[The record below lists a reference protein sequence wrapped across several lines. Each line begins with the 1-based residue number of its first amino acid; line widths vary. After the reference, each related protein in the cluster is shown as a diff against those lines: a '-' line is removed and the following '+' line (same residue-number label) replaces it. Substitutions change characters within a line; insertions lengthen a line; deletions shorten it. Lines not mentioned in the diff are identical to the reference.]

1 MRAAIYEQ
9 FQGPMSVQ
17 NVPDPTPPADG
28 ILLEV
33 KATGVCRSDWHGW
46 MGHISI
52 IQLPHIPGHEM
63 AGVVAAVGKNVK
75 KFKVGDRVTLPFV
88 CGCGVCEECLSGN
101 QQVCEN
107 QFVPGFTAK
116 GSYAEFVAIDRA
128 EDNLVLLPDEIDF
141 PTAASLGCRFATSFR
156 AVVDQG
162 KVAAGEWVAIHGCG
176 GVGLSAIMI
185 ASASGANVVA
195 IDIDDDKLEFAK
207 KIGAVVSINSKKV
220 ANVIEAVHE
229 VTKGGAH
236 VSIDALGSSQ
246 TAYNSVSSLRRRG
259 RHIQVGLM
267 LGDDSDAP
275 MPMTNVV
282 ENEWEIMGSH
292 GIQAYRYAP
301 MLEMIRTGKLNPKIL
316 LGKTLTLEES
326 CLELPNLG
334 KFNGVGVKVI
344 VP

>member
-1 MRAAIYEQ
+1 MRAAVYEQ

-17 NVPDPTPPADG
+17 NVPDPKTPEDG
-28 ILLEV
+28 ILLNV

-63 AGVVAAVGKNVK
+63 AGVVAEVGKNVK

-88 CGCGVCEECLSGN
+88 CGCGVCEQCLSGN

-116 GSYAEFVAIDRA
+116 GSYAEYVAVDRA
-128 EDNLVLLPDEIDF
+128 EDNVVILPDEIDF
-141 PTAASLGCRFATSFR
+141 KTAASLGCRFATSFR
-156 AVVDQG
+156 AVVDQA
-162 KVAAGEWVAIHGCG
+162 KVSGGEWVAVHGCG

-185 ASASGANVVA
+185 ASACGANVIA
-195 IDIDDDKLEFAK
+195 IDIADDKLEFAK
-207 KIGAVVSINSKKV
+207 TIGAVETINIKKV
-220 ANVIEAVHE
+220 PDVVKAIHDIS
-229 VTKGGAH
+229 KGGAQ

-246 TAYNSVSSLRRRG
+246 TAYNSVASLRRRG

-301 MLEMIRTGKLNPKIL
+301 MLDMIRTGKLKPQLL

-326 CLELPNLG
+326 CQELPNLG